1 MQKIRVGV
9 LGLGQ
14 GRSHLRAFQML
25 EGSSVVAVC
34 DQDAALAERVARE
47 HNVEKRHPNY
57 ESMLDDHSIDLIVV
71 ATPDHLHGQ
80 HAIQALEAGK
90 HVLSEIPMATT
101 LDECRRIIEL
111 TDRSGLKYH
120 MGNQVRYAFC
130 LRDVQRLIQA
140 GDLGDVFY
148 GEGEYLHEM
157 EDIVGHR
164 QADHWRIHPQTPQTT
179 LLGGGPHAIDT
190 LRWLMG
196 VRFVEVQA
204 YHATQQSRWQTT
216 HTTIALFKAGNGG
229 VAKVTVSYGMKRPYC
244 LYYSVYGSDG
254 SFERT
259 RPGRLCRGHHQLS
272 LSQQGVRRATYA
284 AGHRAQLEQPSHP
297 ASARAEAMALWKS
310 NRHNTSCAPSSTTK
324 NRLLVL
330 VKRPDPSPPASA
342 RWHPQARAA
351 GRLRSQRL
359 TSSPSSTSI
368 TPHPPRRSLC
378 SCSTLQ
384 PRRAAATATT
394 WARFCAWKALS
405 ILPNVT

>member
-14 GRSHLRAFQML
+14 GRSHLRAWEML
-25 EGSSVVAVC
+25 EGSSVVAVS
-34 DQDAALAERVARE
+34 DSDTALAERVAHE

-244 LYYSVYGSDG
+244 LSTLSTAATV
-254 SFERT
+254 
-259 RPGRLCRGHHQLS
+259 RLS
-272 LSQQGVRRATYA
+272 
-284 AGHRAQLEQPSHP
+284 AQ
-297 ASARAEAMALWKS
+297 
-310 NRHNTSCAPSSTTK
+310 T
-324 NRLLVL
+324 
-330 VKRPDPSPPASA
+330 
-342 RWHPQARAA
+342 RAA
-351 GRLRSQRL
+351 LSR
-359 TSSPSSTSI
+359 TPPTISI
-368 TPHPPRRSLC
+368 TARCPARDVCCRSPCPTGTTLA
-378 SCSTLQ
+378 SSVST
-384 PRRAAATATT
+384 R
-394 WARFCAWKALS
+394 
-405 ILPNVT
+405 